1 MYENG
6 IIIIKKKNEQMWEM
20 HVIHTWILMNKEYIL
35 LYILAL
41 SKGHENQANILNT
54 FSTYIYKK
62 HPWADLEG

>member
-1 MYENG
+1 
-6 IIIIKKKNEQMWEM
+6 MWEM

-35 LYILAL
+35 IYILAL
-41 SKGHENQANILNT
+41 SEGHENQANILNT